1 MVKKFDPV
9 QSKWALQIISDN
21 YISQTVVQL
30 QYSMNESA
38 FQFDINNAKLCGGRI
53 KTFLVFW
60 NN

>member
-30 QYSMNESA
+30 QYSMKVLFSSILIMQNYME
-38 FQFDINNAKLCGGRI
+38 GE
-53 KTFLVFW
+53 
-60 NN
+60 